1 MNDDFNDVINKFSE
15 ILKEKNIDINNLS
28 DSVKN
33 VSSNESINS
42 NNTDNY
48 NSITKELGNN
58 NKNSTNTENFND
70 FSLDIETIL
79 KIKDIIS
86 KINKN
91 QNSQRNKLLSSLK
104 PYLEND
110 KQNKLDNYI
119 KIANLLS
126 VIDEMD
132 IGISFLENKKGYD
145 LILIITLI
153 LLIF

>member
-28 DSVKN
+28 DSLN
-33 VSSNESINS
+33 NSFTNEFIGNNDNYSSINKDVES
-42 NNTDNY
+42 N
-48 NSITKELGNN
+48 SQS
-58 NKNSTNTENFND
+58 STNTENFND
-70 FSLDIETIL
+70 LSLDIETIL

-86 KINKN
+86 RINKN
-91 QNSQRNKLLSSLK
+91 QNSQRNKLLFSLK

-110 KQNKLDNYI
+110 KQNKLDSYI
-119 KIANLLS
+119 KIANFLS
-126 VIDEMD
+126 VIEEMD

>member
-28 DSVKN
+28 DSLKN
-33 VSSNESINS
+33 SFTNEFIGNNDNYSSINK
-42 NNTDNY
+42 DVEG
-48 NSITKELGNN
+48 NSQS
-58 NKNSTNTENFND
+58 STNTENFND
-70 FSLDIETIL
+70 LSLDIETIL

-110 KQNKLDNYI
+110 KQNKLDKYI